1 MNADIFCFYM
11 IVIGVN
17 IGLVIGVVYP
27 FIYIFGNSNN
37 KGENDNSENSID
49 SSDHKRTE

>member
-11 IVIGVN
+11 IVIGLI

-27 FIYIFGNSNN
+27 FIYIFANSNT
-37 KGENDNSENSID
+37 KGENDNSDYSID
-49 SSDHKRTE
+49 SSDHRRTE